1 VIFASGPA
9 ATPIIRDLCIQTD
22 WPRHSS
28 VIPTNCA
35 PPPTPSVASDLRHR
49 HPILGRDPD
58 HRDHPSLASPLP
70 SVILR
75 AAQFCVV
82 RKLDTLNHV
91 TVVENQPVGAG
102 PAAEAARAAEA
113 APAGAG
119 AEADPAWAGAGS
131 GEPDGRSGET
141 EGLRERKKAATR
153 RALGLAA
160 MRLAIDRGLDNVHPD
175 DIAAEAGVSTRTFN
189 NYFASK
195 YEAICALAMERGTII
210 GTALRSRPATEPLM
224 EAITV
229 AVLEPY
235 SSGGRPPDR
244 DWVQSV
250 RLVIKSASLEGE
262 YLRTQRATQ
271 KALAEAIADRIGCD
285 PAVEMFPAV
294 MAGAVTAAVHVAHE
308 RWLSAEPPVAL
319 APLIRQALSQ
329 LNCLCSNTPRANSL
343 AVGPEATDPD
353 QALRPTPT

>member
-1 VIFASGPA
+1 M
-9 ATPIIRDLCIQTD
+9 
-22 WPRHSS
+22 
-28 VIPTNCA
+28 
-35 PPPTPSVASDLRHR
+35 
-49 HPILGRDPD
+49 
-58 HRDHPSLASPLP
+58 
-70 SVILR
+70 ILR
-75 AAQFCVV
+75 VAQFCVV

-91 TVVENQPVGAG
+91 TVVENQPIGAG
-102 PAAEAARAAEA
+102 PTVESGAAQSGAAIEAG
-113 APAGAG
+113 PAVAG
-119 AEADPAWAGAGS
+119 TGPGD
-131 GEPDGRSGET
+131 PDGRPGET

-160 MRLAIDRGLDNVHPD
+160 MSLAISRGLDNVHPE
-175 DIAAEAGVSTRTFN
+175 DIATEAGVSTRTFN

-210 GTALRSRPATEPLM
+210 GSALRNRPATEPLM

-235 SSGGRPPDR
+235 VRGGRPPDR
-244 DWVQSV
+244 DWVQGV

-271 KALAEAIADRIGCD
+271 KALTEAIADRIGCD

-294 MAGAVTAAVHVAHE
+294 MAGAVTAAVHAAHE

-319 APLIRQALSQ
+319 VPLIREALSQ
-329 LNCLCSNTPRANSL
+329 LSCLCSNTPRANSL
-343 AVGPEATDPD
+343 AVGPDAPDPD
-353 QALRPTPT
+353 QALRPTLS